1 MNRGKLFIKELEG
14 LSNSECAEAVAQS
27 FAAVSQE
34 YSKLDRAKLPA
45 FLPSGPPE
53 KVNIFQVLEKI
64 KSVGKTKST
73 LPIDLPDKLRKEC
86 ALDLAEPMCSI
97 INSCLEDG
105 RFPKMW
111 KREWVTP
118 VPKLKGELQT
128 CEDVR
133 KVASTSDYAKIF
145 ELFLRNWIVEDI
157 GRKMDKNQF
166 AGRKGS
172 GCEHMLVLMVDRIL
186 GLLDKPGMRAVVK
199 ASVDWAS
206 AFSRTDPTLTI
217 TRFIKMGL
225 RPSLTNVLIDFL
237 QDRQMSVCFNSEQ
250 SSLFSLIGGGPQGSW
265 TGQQCFLTASDDNA
279 SFVEQ
284 DDRYKFCDDLSIL
297 ELIMLGNILTEYDFQ
312 EHVASDVGLGE
323 RFLPSQGLATQEN
336 LDKISVW
343 TKDNLMKLKESK
355 TDYQVFTRARD
366 RFATRFTVN
375 DKFIERKEV
384 SKLLGVWLQ
393 EDGTY
398 ETNTQKLCQQ
408 GYARLS
414 MLSKLIY
421 AGVSKDD
428 LLHLYKQFIRS
439 KLEYCSV
446 LFHSSLT
453 LQQSASLER
462 CQAVCLRVILGEEY
476 ISYRSA
482 LEVSGLDLLSDRRLS
497 RCLDFSLKC
506 TKDENTSRFPPKN
519 PNLDLTLEARNRE
532 EFIVN
537 FSRTKQYQNSAIPFC
552 QRILKEYMT
561 KQEGQEAEGEG
572 KRQE

>member
-1 MNRGKLFIKELEG
+1 
-14 LSNSECAEAVAQS
+14 
-27 FAAVSQE
+27 
-34 YSKLDRAKLPA
+34 
-45 FLPSGPPE
+45 
-53 KVNIFQVLEKI
+53 
-64 KSVGKTKST
+64 
-73 LPIDLPDKLRKEC
+73 
-86 ALDLAEPMCSI
+86 
-97 INSCLEDG
+97 
-105 RFPKMW
+105 
-111 KREWVTP
+111 
-118 VPKLKGELQT
+118 
-128 CEDVR
+128 
-133 KVASTSDYAKIF
+133 
-145 ELFLRNWIVEDI
+145 
-157 GRKMDKNQF
+157 
-166 AGRKGS
+166 
-172 GCEHMLVLMVDRIL
+172 
-186 GLLDKPGMRAVVK
+186 
-199 ASVDWAS
+199 
-206 AFSRTDPTLTI
+206 
-217 TRFIKMGL
+217 
-225 RPSLTNVLIDFL
+225 
-237 QDRQMSVCFNSEQ
+237 
-250 SSLFSLIGGGPQGSW
+250 
-265 TGQQCFLTASDDNA
+265 
-279 SFVEQ
+279 
-284 DDRYKFCDDLSIL
+284 
-297 ELIMLGNILTEYDFQ
+297 MLGNILTEYDFQ
-312 EHVASDVGLGE
+312 EHIASDVGLGE

-414 MLSKLIY
+414 MLSKLKY

-462 CQAVCLRVILGEEY
+462 CQAVCLRVILGED
-476 ISYRSA
+476 
-482 LEVSGLDLLSDRRLS
+482 VSGLDLLSDRRLS

-506 TKDENTSRFPPKN
+506 TKDENTSRFFPKN

-552 QRILKEYMT
+552 QRLLNDYMT
-561 KQEGQEAEGEG
+561 KQEGQEKEGEG
-572 KRQE
+572 SRQE